1 MSNKTYR
8 LIKNLPIFKKGQKFF
23 INEDEDLIA
32 GTPEEPM
39 YVTFTDISNDG
50 EYYADHKMMYIVY
63 TKQELKENP
72 EILTDWFE
80 EIKPLEIT
88 DELETGFWT
97 IMHGE
102 NGFYYWHISSDE
114 FEEEYEEKLKY
125 NMEIGW
131 AFKTKEEAEKHLEW
145 LKARAVLIEDTKGFE
160 PDWNDFSQIK
170 HHVQYDY
177 KYCEF
182 GVWFGRFDRFD
193 KYCKIYFATKEDAEN
208 SLKAHE
214 KEWKIYLG
222 IEEKQERTS

>member
-1 MSNKTYR
+1 MKETMSNKTYR

-80 EIKPLEIT
+80 EIPY
-88 DELETGFWT
+88 FYT
-97 IMHGE
+97 IHGGLVVKAE
-102 NGFYYWHISSDE
+102 YDTIDYKIAT
-114 FEEEYEEKLKY
+114 EEEFIEGLKSLGNY
-125 NMEIGW
+125 
-131 AFKTKEEAEKHLEW
+131 FKTKEEAEKHLEW
-145 LKARAVLIEDTKGFE
+145 LKARAILIQDTKGFK
-160 PDWNDFSQIK
+160 PDWYDLSQIK
-170 HHVQYDY
+170 YRVEYGYEH
-177 KYCEF
+177 CEF
-182 GVWFGRFDRFD
+182 GVWPNTIF
-193 KYCKIYFATKEDAEN
+193 KYCEIYFATKEDSEN
-208 SLKAHE
+208 SIKKHE